1 MNLKISS
8 LNANIAINFMKKTS
22 LSELLRTTAYIGL
35 VGYGGPA
42 ILALMKKTFVHKKEW
57 ISEKEFM
64 NALSLAQVLPGAT
77 GVSVMGYIGFKL
89 KKLWGA
95 ILAPLFYILPAT
107 IFMIVLSW
115 AYFTY
120 GNLSFVKALFAGLG
134 SLVVALL
141 VNATLILGRSVFKKM
156 DIRDIKGLA
165 ISLVAFIG
173 IYFLKINIVWIIF
186 AAGALGFL
194 FYYFT
199 REFEDEKAKKGE
211 VLLAEPD
218 ALKHEPL
225 SVKDFTP
232 VILIALIFI
241 IGLLLPTTRNIITTF
256 LGIGALAFGG
266 GFTTIP
272 LIQHQVVDV
281 HGWLSVKQFVDG
293 IALGQITPGPVFI
306 TATFIGYH
314 IATII
319 GALFATL
326 AIFIPSLVAMIA
338 LADIHGRIQNMK
350 IVKVVIKGFLS
361 GFIGLLVSVTLQ
373 FAFKSLIS
381 WQAWLIFSLAIIWLL
396 ILKKDSV
403 WVILGTVVLSLLLS

>member
-1 MNLKISS
+1 MI
-8 LNANIAINFMKKTS
+8 MKKPT
-22 LSELLRTTAYIGL
+22 LTELIKTTLYIGTI
-35 VGYGGPA
+35 GYGGPA

-120 GNLSFVKALFAGLG
+120 GNLSFIKALFAGLG

-141 VNATLILGRSVFKKM
+141 VNATLILGKSVFKKL
-156 DIRDIKGLA
+156 DIRDIKGLI
-165 ISLVAFIG
+165 ISAAAFTG
-173 IYFLKINIVWIIF
+173 IFFFNINIIWIIF
-186 AAGALGFL
+186 SAGALGFL

-199 REFEDEKAKKGE
+199 REFEDERAKKGE
-211 VLLAEPD
+211 ALLVEPD
-218 ALKHEPL
+218 ALKHDPL
-225 SVKDFTP
+225 SVKDFIP
-232 VILIALIFI
+232 VVLVVLIFL
-241 IGLLLPTTRNIITTF
+241 IGLLLPVTRNIITTF

-272 LIQHQVVDV
+272 LIQHQVADI

-314 IATII
+314 VTAII
-319 GALFATL
+319 GALFATI
-326 AIFIPSLVAMIA
+326 AIFAPSLTAMIA
-338 LADIHGRIQNMK
+338 LADIHGRVQNLK
-350 IVKVVIKGFLS
+350 IVKVIVKGFLS
-361 GFIGLLVSVTLQ
+361 GFIGLLVAVTLQ

-381 WQAWLIFSLAIIWLL
+381 WQAWLIFVLSIVWLL

-403 WVILGTVVLSLLLS
+403 WAILGTILLSLILF

>member
-1 MNLKISS
+1 
-8 LNANIAINFMKKTS
+8 MKRPT
-22 LSELLRTTAYIGL
+22 LGELIRTTFYIGII
-35 VGYGGPA
+35 GYGGPA
-42 ILALMKKTFVHKKEW
+42 ILALIKKTFVHKKEW

-89 KKLWGA
+89 KKFWGA

-107 IFMIVLSW
+107 IFMIILSW

-120 GNLSFVKALFAGLG
+120 GNLSFIKALFAGLG

-141 VNATLILGRSVFKKM
+141 VNATLILGKSVFKRM
-156 DIRDIKGLA
+156 DRRDIKGLV
-165 ISLVAFIG
+165 ISAVAFIG
-173 IYFLKINIVWIIF
+173 IFFFNINIVWIIF
-186 AAGALGFL
+186 TAGIFGFL

-211 VLLAEPD
+211 VLLAEPEM
-218 ALKHEPL
+218 LKREPL
-225 SVKDFTP
+225 SAKDFIP
-232 VILIALIFI
+232 VVLIALIFLA
-241 IGLLLPTTRNIITTF
+241 GLFLPATRNIITTF

-281 HGWLSVKQFVDG
+281 RGWLSVKQFVDG

-314 IATII
+314 VTAIL

-326 AIFIPSLVAMIA
+326 AIFAPSLIAMIA
-338 LADIHGRIQNMK
+338 LADIHGRVQNLK
-350 IVKVVIKGFLS
+350 IVKVVVKGFLS
-361 GFIGLLVSVTLQ
+361 GFIGLLVAVTLQ

-381 WQAWLIFSLAIIWLL
+381 WQTWLIFALSIIWLL

-403 WVILGTVVLSLLLS
+403 WAILGTILLSLILF

>member
-1 MNLKISS
+1 
-8 LNANIAINFMKKTS
+8 MKRPT
-22 LSELLRTTAYIGL
+22 LSELLKTTAYIGL

-141 VNATLILGRSVFKKM
+141 VNATLILGKSVFKKI
-156 DIRDIKGLA
+156 DRKDIKGLA
-165 ISLVAFIG
+165 ISAVAFIG
-173 IYFLKINIVWIIF
+173 IYFLKINIVCIIF
-186 AAGALGFL
+186 SAGALGFL

-199 REFEDEKAKKGE
+199 REFKDEKADKGD
-211 VLLAEPD
+211 VLLAEPET
-218 ALKHEPL
+218 LKREHL
-225 SVKDFTP
+225 FAKDFIP
-232 VILIALIFI
+232 VILVALIFLA
-241 IGLLLPTTRNIITTF
+241 GLFLPTTKNIITTF

-272 LIQHQVVDV
+272 LIQHQVVDI
-281 HGWLSVKQFVDG
+281 HGWLSGKQFVDG

-314 IATII
+314 VTAIL

-326 AIFIPSLVAMIA
+326 AIFAPSLIAMIA
-338 LADIHGRIQNMK
+338 LAGIHGRVQNLK
-350 IVKVVIKGFLS
+350 IVKVIVKGFLS
-361 GFIGLLVSVTLQ
+361 GFIGLLVAVTLQ

-381 WQAWLIFSLAIIWLL
+381 WQAWFIFALSIIWLL

-403 WVILGTVVLSLLLS
+403 WAILGTILLSLILF

>member
-1 MNLKISS
+1 
-8 LNANIAINFMKKTS
+8 MKKTS

-57 ISEKEFM
+57 VSEKEFM

-77 GVSVMGYIGFKL
+77 GVSVIGYIGFKL

-115 AYFTY
+115 VYFTY

-141 VNATLILGRSVFKKM
+141 VNATLILGRSVFKKI
-156 DIRDIKGLA
+156 DRKDIKGLV
-165 ISLVAFIG
+165 IGVVAFIG

-186 AAGALGFL
+186 ASGSLGFL

-199 REFEDEKAKKGE
+199 REFEDEKTDTGE
-211 VLLAEPD
+211 ALLSEPKT
-218 ALKHEPL
+218 LKREPL
-225 SVKDFTP
+225 SAKDFIP
-232 VILIALIFI
+232 VILVALIFLT
-241 IGLLLPTTRNIITTF
+241 GLLLPTTRNIITTF
-256 LGIGALAFGG
+256 LGIGTLAFGG

-314 IATII
+314 VTAIL

-326 AIFIPSLVAMIA
+326 AIFAPSLTAMIA
-338 LADIHGRIQNMK
+338 LADIHGRVQNLK
-350 IVKVVIKGFLS
+350 IVKVVVKGFLS
-361 GFIGLLVSVTLQ
+361 GFIGLLVAVTLQ
-373 FAFKSLIS
+373 FAFKSLIC
-381 WQAWLIFSLAIIWLL
+381 WQAWLIFVLSIVWLL

-403 WVILGTVVLSLLLS
+403 WAILGTILLSLILF